1 MIGGWGGDWGLR
13 VWVFMRMEGGFPQ
26 NEGNCDWATCL
37 WTFMQTFRI
46 SFAHLV
52 SGGWG
57 QWGVKD
63 MGPVWE
69 CVCPGG

>member
-13 VWVFMRMEGGFPQ
+13 VWVFR
-26 NEGNCDWATCL
+26 
-37 WTFMQTFRI
+37 TFMQTFRI